1 MPPVLR
7 QALLVIGV
15 GTVCALSVTVALGA
29 TGRQTILV
37 TTPAVSSTGS
47 SFDPGVLTGGDA
59 TVSKTP
65 DIAFLSVGVES
76 IEPSA
81 AAAQKDLADKAG
93 RLIARAKALGI
104 PDKDVATSGYSIG
117 PNYAEPQNVING
129 YRASES
135 LELKWHDV
143 NSTGRAVDDLVQN
156 GGATQVGVSFGLADP
171 KAAQSEARSLA
182 IADARS
188 RAAAMA
194 SAAGVRLGSVL
205 RITDLSIAG
214 GVTPRVEFAAP
225 AAASTTQIPIGTLNV
240 TVTVEVDFAIGA

>member
-7 QALLVIGV
+7 QALLVLGV
-15 GTVCALSVTVALGA
+15 AIVCALSVTVAVGA

-47 SFDPGVLTGGDA
+47 TFDPGVLTGGDA

-65 DIAFLSVGVES
+65 DIAFLYVGVES
-76 IEPSA
+76 MEPSA
-81 AAAQKDLADKAG
+81 ASAQKDLADKAG
-93 RLIARAKALGI
+93 RLIARATALGI
-104 PDKDVATSGYSIG
+104 PDKDIATSGYSIG

-143 NSTGRAVDDLVQN
+143 KSAGRAVDDLVQN

-194 SAAGVRLGSVL
+194 SAAGVKLGSVL
-205 RITDLSIAG
+205 RITDLSVAG
-214 GVTPRVEFAAP
+214 GVTPRMEFAAP
-225 AAASTTQIPIGTLNV
+225 AVASTTQIPVGTLEV
-240 TVTVEVDFAIGA
+240 TVTVEVDFAISG